1 MISLEER
8 WIRSDIEKSFRYIR
22 REWHNGRWRYWYD
35 DIRGKIVEGK
45 YGKVLKN
52 FVGDPRQAFKALFRM
67 KTGQAYDVV
76 TLKLPA
82 IDVDENDHVYEVRQV
97 GGHTMPIDTP
107 IDLVWGNANKG
118 LKHILIRHFVEQN
131 DFKTIHD
138 VENKLTYNLIKFQKD
153 PSSFKVQFNEKL
165 RSYELKNN
173 NDELFII
180 DVEVSKDIYGNQAV
194 RHFILTSYDSSKPMN
209 SKKIEDEDVRGEH
222 FKQINQTKY

>member
-8 WIRSDIEKSFRYIR
+8 YILKSFGYIR
-22 REWHNGRWRYWYD
+22 REWRNGRWRYWYD

-82 IDVDENDHVYEVRQV
+82 IDVDEKGHVYEVKQV

-107 IDLVWGNANKG
+107 IDLVWGNNKKG
-118 LKHILIRHFVEQN
+118 LKHILIRHFVQQN
-131 DFKTIHD
+131 DFKSIQEAED
-138 VENKLTYNLIKFQKD
+138 KITYNLLKLQRRSDLFDVKFNAGN
-153 PSSFKVQFNEKL
+153 SV
-165 RSYELKNN
+165 YEIVNKEG
-173 NDELFII
+173 DKFVVE
-180 DVEVSKDIYGNQAV
+180 VEVSKDIYGNQAV

-209 SKKIEDEDVRGEH
+209 NKEIKDENIRSMH
-222 FKQINQTKY
+222 FTKINQTRY